1 MSGSVSEVLIAVAVP
16 LAVAVAGGVIASFH
30 PVGERQRS
38 AIQHFAGGLI
48 FAAVA
53 VELLP
58 EIHGAEPL
66 AVALGAGAGLALML
80 GVRALAERSE
90 RAAAEDGGPE
100 GGPRLIATIGVDLLI
115 DGLLLGIAFSIGSE
129 QGVLLTIGLSFEV
142 LALALVVSG
151 KLHAA
156 GASRAA
162 AALTPAALVLLLAL
176 GAVIGVSA
184 LGGLS
189 GPAFA
194 AIVGLGSVALLYL
207 VVEEL
212 LTDAHETPDTP
223 LITSSFFAGFLLL
236 LLLGG

>member
-1 MSGSVSEVLIAVAVP
+1 MSGSVGEVLIAVAVP
-16 LAVAVAGGVIASFH
+16 LAIAIGAGVVASFR
-30 PVGERQRS
+30 PVGERLRS

-48 FAAVA
+48 FAAIA

-58 EIHGAEPL
+58 EIHGAEPVP
-66 AVALGAGAGLALML
+66 VALGAAAGVALML
-80 GVRALAERSE
+80 AIRALAERSE
-90 RAAAEDGGPE
+90 RNPE
-100 GGPRLIATIGVDLLI
+100 ANGTDSGRRLIATIGVDLLI
-115 DGLLLGIAFSIGSE
+115 DGLLLGIAFSIGSD
-129 QGVLLTIGLSFEV
+129 QGVLLTLGLTFEV

-151 KLHAA
+151 KLHEA
-156 GASRAA
+156 GVSRLK

-176 GAVIGVSA
+176 GAVLGVSA

-194 AIVGLGSVALLYL
+194 AVVGFGSVALLYL

-212 LTDAHETPDTP
+212 LTEAHETPDTP
-223 LITSSFFAGFLLL
+223 LITASFFGGFLLL